1 MGKRK
6 LYYAVTNGRKIG
18 VYTSFGL
25 VQKQVMGF
33 RGGTQRGYPTLDE
46 ALKDM
51 QINGH
56 NNPPIY
62 DHNEQNIAE
71 QRQTENVI
79 TSVSDSA
86 LSVDIYY
93 DANLP
98 DENLRI
104 LLLEIEHPETDLDVT
119 QLFIRTSQSEHDLA
133 TTIQSFDSKDETMN
147 ESDTV
152 SFNIDQQLHEM
163 NNFEIVS
170 DQDQTYVKDI
180 CSQTSVKHSY
190 NEAQTSSM
198 STQTDK
204 NNIENNENLL
214 QSLIDMISSLNEK
227 IDTLQNK
234 LDNQTKFNQELV
246 EALNTRHNKEESVQ
260 NVNEKRL
267 QHLEDLV
274 SNLDPKACTI
284 TVQEIDT
291 KCERLCEKQKDI
303 LEAIHTQQ
311 SGHDKELNDL
321 RSMCKYSQQ
330 LSDEVND
337 KVTETLKEIRQQV
350 NLESNVN
357 KENNLNA
364 TIQKPSSPQ
373 PQHDIK
379 STPDSNISNSVV
391 NNKED
396 SKSEDEDIEVFTQH
410 HVRMISQ
417 QHPIENPRPKFYL
430 SNEKCKNVLL
440 GDSNMKTINRARL
453 DKTKQT
459 EIRTYRGATIQSL
472 TKIIDTSDTV
482 YGQVEKVSVCIG
494 SVDCGRRYID
504 EKKILSDYDNL
515 LVTIRKVFPAAD
527 ITITSIPPQQNR
539 FTNQYIWKINL
550 SLKSLSKEKNVT
562 YSSCSSLWMHVSKA
576 GEVDDGLLVD
586 NIHLSPRGIGLLLRP
601 IINFFYGQRRQET
614 HLPTGDSN
622 SQETPTK
629 ENDDSSSQSSYQESS
644 NIKNDLKS
652 SEKTSKTTNDNHA
665 QGPTTSQAD
674 YAQQMKT
681 FSDSL
686 AQLLSSGIMT
696 FTNHMQSLSS
706 KS

>member
-1 MGKRK
+1 
-6 LYYAVTNGRKIG
+6 
-18 VYTSFGL
+18 
-25 VQKQVMGF
+25 
-33 RGGTQRGYPTLDE
+33 
-46 ALKDM
+46 
-51 QINGH
+51 
-56 NNPPIY
+56 
-62 DHNEQNIAE
+62 
-71 QRQTENVI
+71 
-79 TSVSDSA
+79 
-86 LSVDIYY
+86 
-93 DANLP
+93 
-98 DENLRI
+98 
-104 LLLEIEHPETDLDVT
+104 
-119 QLFIRTSQSEHDLA
+119 
-133 TTIQSFDSKDETMN
+133 
-147 ESDTV
+147 
-152 SFNIDQQLHEM
+152 
-163 NNFEIVS
+163 
-170 DQDQTYVKDI
+170 
-180 CSQTSVKHSY
+180 
-190 NEAQTSSM
+190 
-198 STQTDK
+198 
-204 NNIENNENLL
+204 
-214 QSLIDMISSLNEK
+214 MISSLNEK
-227 IDTLQNK
+227 IDTRQNK

-246 EALNTRHNKEESVQ
+246 ETLNTQHKKEKSVQ
-260 NVNEKRL
+260 NVIEKRL

-357 KENNLNA
+357 KENNLNT

-396 SKSEDEDIEVFTQH
+396 SKSEDEDIEVITQH

-430 SNEKCKNVLL
+430 NNEKCKNVLL

-482 YGQVEKVSVCIG
+482 YGHVEKVSVCIG

-614 HLPTGDSN
+614 HLPTSDPN

-665 QGPTTSQAD
+665 QGSTASQAD